1 MQAHHAVAGR
11 VHHQLHQR
19 AFGAARER
27 VFERLELAA
36 EDGYRAEL
44 LARRLLAVAHRADAR
59 VREDRGGDE
68 LVAHVARRLAGGGAK
83 QLVHHHHGLAQ
94 RHRCELHAVGHVAHR
109 EDGRHIGLVA
119 LVDDDLSL
127 GALRH
132 AHGLQTHVLHVGH
145 AAGGVQHGIG
155 HHQGPAFTF
164 HAQAV
169 VRFADVHHPGVEVQV
184 HACLDHFG
192 GHEVADLVV
201 EAAQDL
207 LAPVKLGDL
216 RAQAVEDGGELA
228 GNVATAHHHQPLWK
242 RFEVED
248 LVGDDDVLA
257 SHEVRYVWRAAG
269 GDQDVLCAELLV
281 TG

>member
-1 MQAHHAVAGR
+1 M
-11 VHHQLHQR
+11 
-19 AFGAARER
+19 
-27 VFERLELAA
+27 
-36 EDGYRAEL
+36 
-44 LARRLLAVAHRADAR
+44 
-59 VREDRGGDE
+59 REDRSGNE
-68 LVAHVARRLAGGGAK
+68 LVAHVAGSLASGRAE

-94 RHRCELHAVGHVAHR
+94 RHRRELHAVGHVAHR
-109 EDGRHIGLVA
+109 EDGRHVGLVA

-127 GALRH
+127 SALRH
-132 AHGLQTHVLHVGH
+132 AHGLQAHVFRVGH
-145 AAGGVQHGIG
+145 AAGGVQHGVG
-155 HHQGPAFTF
+155 HHQGTAFTF

-184 HACLDHFG
+184 HARLDHFG

-207 LAPVKLGDL
+207 LAPVELGDL
-216 RAQAVEDGGELA
+216 CAQAVEDGGELA

-248 LVGDDDVLA
+248 LVGGDHVLA
-257 SHEVRYVWRAAG
+257 SHEVRHVRRAAG